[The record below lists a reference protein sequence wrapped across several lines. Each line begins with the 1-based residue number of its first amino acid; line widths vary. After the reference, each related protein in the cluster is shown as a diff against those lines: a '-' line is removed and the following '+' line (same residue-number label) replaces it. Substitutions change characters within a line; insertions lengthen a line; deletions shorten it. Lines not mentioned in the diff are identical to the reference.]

1 MTKRLMFLSMIW
13 AGVALVPAISFAR
26 LGETEDELIERFGQP
41 VSEITDKDELGIA
54 DKELVF
60 KKDDT
65 IIHATIYKGRCAS
78 EGYRFMD
85 RNGKDVSLRGLAVE
99 KANAAL
105 GANAAGFR
113 WVKAPDPTAINPDML
128 HAWNRSD
135 GKVAAVVWENNP
147 AMLEIQDMNYVRADN
162 QAKQAKAAGDSGF

>member
-1 MTKRLMFLSMIW
+1 MTKRSMFLLALLS
-13 AGVALVPAISFAR
+13 GVALMPTVSFAR

-113 WVKAPDPTAINPDML
+113 WVKMPDPTAINPDML

-147 AMLEIQDMNYVRADN
+147 SMIEIQDMNYVRADN
-162 QAKQAKAAGDSGF
+162 QAKQAGAAGKSGF